1 MGALRSALIQGTD
14 AVLPHTRRLLEL
26 APKGSAPLYPRDIKQ
41 HPPALATVTFSRA
54 RILNVYVRA
63 LEGYTWT
70 LPYLII

>member
-1 MGALRSALIQGTD
+1 MGALRATLSKDTD
-14 AVLPHTRRLLEL
+14 TVLPFTRRLLEL

-54 RILNVYVRA
+54 RILNIYVRA
-63 LEGYTWT
+63 LGADAWT